1 MIYASHL
8 DTSTGELRVEAAPVR
23 TPTGIPGFDEIIGGG
38 FPPERVVLILGE
50 PGAGKTILCSQFLY
64 NGASKYGQSG
74 LLVSLE
80 ESRSHYFREM
90 AQFGWDFLG
99 LEKAGKF
106 TFVDASPIRT
116 IPDEVKVGNLTLGRH
131 DFSMISLLE
140 VVRNGAKKINAKR
153 IVLDPISLLM
163 AQYPDD
169 VQRRKAL
176 LDVVEALSET
186 GATCILSAELRR
198 VGIKGRVLQI
208 EEFLT
213 HGVILMQTIATGR
226 TMERTIQVEK
236 MRETQIDRQP
246 RPYRITGSGIEVY
259 PRETVI

>member
-1 MIYASHL
+1 MEVP
-8 DTSTGELRVEAAPVR
+8 STR
-23 TPTGIPGFDEIIGGG
+23 TLTGIPGFDEIMGGG
-38 FPPERVVLILGE
+38 FPQGRVVLLLGE
-50 PGAGKTILCSQFLY
+50 PGAGKTILSSQFLY
-64 NGASKYGQSG
+64 NGASKYGESG
-74 LLVSLE
+74 LLVSME
-80 ESRSHYFREM
+80 EGKGHYLREM
-90 AQFGWDFLG
+90 SQFGWDFPA

-116 IPDEVKVGNLTLGRH
+116 IPDEVKVGNLTVGRH

-153 IVLDPISLLM
+153 IVLDPISLLL

-169 VQRRKAL
+169 AQRRKAL
-176 LDVVEALSET
+176 LDVVEAMSET
-186 GATCILSAELRR
+186 GATCVLSAELRR
-198 VGIKGRVLQI
+198 VGIRGRTLQI
-208 EEFLT
+208 EEYLA
-213 HGVILMQTIATGR
+213 HGVVLMQTIATGR

-259 PRETVI
+259 PRESVI

>member
-1 MIYASHL
+1 ML
-8 DTSTGELRVEAAPVR
+8 GNAPGR

-38 FPPERVVLILGE
+38 FPSERVVLILGE
-50 PGAGKTILCSQFLY
+50 PGSGKTILCSQFLY
-64 NGASKYGQSG
+64 NGAIKYGQNG
-74 LLVSLE
+74 LFVSME
-80 ESRSHYFREM
+80 ENRGHYLREM
-90 AQFGWDFLG
+90 AQFGWNFSG
-99 LEKAGKF
+99 LEGSGNF

-116 IPDEVKVGNLTLGRH
+116 IPDEVKVGNLTVGKH

-153 IVLDPISLLM
+153 IVLDPISLLL

-169 VQRRKAL
+169 IQQRRAL
-176 LDVVEALSET
+176 LDIVEALSET
-186 GATCILSAELRR
+186 GATCILSAELQR
-198 VGIKGRVLQI
+198 VGIRGRVIQI
-208 EEFLT
+208 EEYLA
-213 HGVILMQTIATGR
+213 HGVILMQTIAAGKI
-226 TMERTIQVEK
+226 MERTIQVEK